1 MDIKFNVKYKFKV
14 NGKEYGS
21 LEGMPAPIRE
31 TYEKAVADSKGKELG
46 NIPSVT
52 AGKINYN
59 GQEYESMD
67 AMPADIRQ
75 MYETVM
81 KTVSEGKISV
91 TGNVDFKFGK
101 KIPDLGKG
109 TAIDSY
115 NISKPIA
122 PQSFFSPRFLTIIVA
137 ILALLVG
144 IYFLMSIGDY
154 R

>member
-1 MDIKFNVKYKFKV
+1 MDVKFNVKYKFKV

-21 LEGMPAPIRE
+21 LEEMPDNIRE
-31 TYEKAVADSKGKELG
+31 AYEKAVANSKGIEHG

-52 AGKINYN
+52 AGKIIFN
-59 GQEYESMD
+59 GQEYQSVD

-91 TGNVDFKFGK
+91 TGDADFKFGN

-109 TAIDSY
+109 TTLDSY

-122 PQSFFSPRFLTIIVA
+122 PKSFFSPRVFIIVT
-137 ILALLVG
+137 ILASLVG
-144 IYFLMSIGDY
+144 IYFLISIGGA

>member
-1 MDIKFNVKYKFKV
+1 MDVKFNVKYKFKV

-21 LEGMPAPIRE
+21 LEEMPAPIRE
-31 TYEKAVADSKGKELG
+31 TYEKAVANSKGIEHG
-46 NIPSVT
+46 NIPSMT
-52 AGKINYN
+52 AGKIIFN
-59 GQEYESMD
+59 GQEYERVE

-91 TGNVDFKFGK
+91 TGGVDFKFGK
-101 KIPDLGKG
+101 KIPDPGKG
-109 TAIDSY
+109 TTLDSY

-122 PQSFFSPRFLTIIVA
+122 PQSFFSPRVLTIIVA

-154 R
+154 Q

>member
-1 MDIKFNVKYKFKV
+1 MDVKFNVKYKFKV

-21 LEGMPAPIRE
+21 LEEMPAPIRE
-31 TYEKAVADSKGKELG
+31 TYEKAVANSKGKELG

-52 AGKINYN
+52 AGKIIFN
-59 GQEYESMD
+59 GREYENVD

-91 TGNVDFKFGK
+91 TGDIDFKFGK

-109 TAIDSY
+109 TTLDSY
-115 NISKPIA
+115 NISKPTA
-122 PQSFFSPRFLTIIVA
+122 PVSFISLRVLTIIVA

-144 IYFLMSIGDY
+144 IYYLISIGGA

>member
-21 LEGMPAPIRE
+21 LEEMPAPIRE
-31 TYEKAVADSKGKELG
+31 AYEKTVANSKGIEHG
-46 NIPSVT
+46 NIPSMT
-52 AGKINYN
+52 AGKIIFN
-59 GQEYESMD
+59 GQEYESVE

-91 TGNVDFKFGK
+91 TGGVDFKFGK

-109 TAIDSY
+109 TTLDSY
-115 NISKPIA
+115 NILKPIA
-122 PQSFFSPRFLTIIVA
+122 PKSFFSPHVLTIILA

-144 IYFLMSIGDY
+144 IYFLISIGGA

>member
-1 MDIKFNVKYKFKV
+1 MEVKFNVKRKYIV
-14 NGKEYGS
+14 NGKEYSS
-21 LEGMPAPIRE
+21 LEEMPAAIRE
-31 TYEKAVADSKGKELG
+31 AYEKAVGKAKGIEHG

-52 AGKINYN
+52 AGKIIFN
-59 GQEYESMD
+59 GQEYESVD

-81 KTVSEGKISV
+81 KTVSEGKISI
-91 TGNVDFKFGK
+91 TGDVDFKFGK
-101 KIPDLGKG
+101 KIPDLGKR
-109 TAIDSY
+109 TTFDSY

-122 PQSFFSPRFLTIIVA
+122 PESFFSFRALTIIVA

-144 IYFLMSIGDY
+144 IYYLISIGGA